1 MQDDD
6 DLSRPIGGVIED
18 VYITA
23 PVSRG
28 GDGITV
34 YGSDGPVVI
43 RNCMVDL
50 GRWPLDKL
58 DEGISG
64 VDGARAEARM
74 TKVCRVG
81 KGVLWGNGDYPESDA
96 ARGELLLE
104 DCIVRDIGRR
114 APEAQDGVRVTMRRC
129 VIRNWGIRSRF
140 SVRAFA
146 SWAHDGAS
154 IRAEDCVFWQDRFLQ
169 AGLRGLVADLA
180 NWIGWCW
187 QRRDWNLLHW
197 FLPGVCRGLTASQ
210 GGKVSARRCYAN
222 HWWIRLQG
230 HQGARMEKREALA
243 LMALLES
250 RMVPR

>member
-1 MQDDD
+1 MT
-6 DLSRPIGGVIED
+6 GGDGAGRSCGIIEEQ
-18 VYITA
+18 YITA

-43 RNCMVDL
+43 RNCTVDL

-64 VDGARAEARM
+64 VDGARAVIRR
-74 TKVCRVG
+74 TRVTRVG
-81 KGVLWGNGDYPESDA
+81 KAILWGNGDYPDTDPDA
-96 ARGELLLE
+96 ELVLE
-104 DCIVRDIGRR
+104 DCIIRDVGRR
-114 APEAQDGVRVTMRRC
+114 APEAQDGVRVIMRRC
-129 VIRNWGIRSRF
+129 VIRNWGIGSRF
-140 SVRAFA
+140 TVRSFGA
-146 SWAHDGAS
+146 WAHDGAS
-154 IRAEDCVFWQDRFLQ
+154 IRAEDCVFWQDSFWQ
-169 AGLRGLVADLA
+169 SGLWGFVVDLA

-243 LMALLES
+243 LMAELEGRLL
-250 RMVPR
+250 

>member
-1 MQDDD
+1 MDRQ
-6 DLSRPIGGVIED
+6 LSRTAGTGSSIRIIED
-18 VYITA
+18 QYITA
-23 PVSRG
+23 PTGAG

-34 YGSDGPVVI
+34 YGSDGLVVI
-43 RNCMVDL
+43 RNCTVDL

-64 VDGARAEARM
+64 VDGARAVIRR
-74 TKVCRVG
+74 TRVTRVG
-81 KGVLWGNGDYPESDA
+81 KAILWGNGDYPDTDPDA
-96 ARGELLLE
+96 ELVLE
-104 DCIVRDIGRR
+104 DCIIRDVGRR
-114 APEAQDGVRVTMRRC
+114 APEAQDGVRVIMRRC
-129 VIRNWGIRSRF
+129 VIRNWGIGSRF
-140 SVRAFA
+140 TVRSFGA
-146 SWAHDGAS
+146 WAHDGAS
-154 IRAEDCVFWQDRFLQ
+154 IRAEDCVFWQDRFWQ

-243 LMALLES
+243 LMAELEGRLL
-250 RMVPR
+250 

>member
-6 DLSRPIGGVIED
+6 GLSLPIGGVIED

-43 RNCMVDL
+43 RNCTVDL

-58 DEGISG
+58 DEGLSG

-154 IRAEDCVFWQDRFLQ
+154 IRVEDCVFWQDRFLPGRAAR
-169 AGLRGLVADLA
+169 AGR
-180 NWIGWCW
+180 
-187 QRRDWNLLHW
+187 
-197 FLPGVCRGLTASQ
+197 
-210 GGKVSARRCYAN
+210 
-222 HWWIRLQG
+222 
-230 HQGARMEKREALA
+230 
-243 LMALLES
+243 
-250 RMVPR
+250 

>member
-43 RNCMVDL
+43 RNCTVDL

-114 APEAQDGVRVTMRRC
+114 APEHRMAC
-129 VIRNWGIRSRF
+129 V
-140 SVRAFA
+140 
-146 SWAHDGAS
+146 
-154 IRAEDCVFWQDRFLQ
+154 
-169 AGLRGLVADLA
+169 
-180 NWIGWCW
+180 
-187 QRRDWNLLHW
+187 
-197 FLPGVCRGLTASQ
+197 
-210 GGKVSARRCYAN
+210 
-222 HWWIRLQG
+222 
-230 HQGARMEKREALA
+230 
-243 LMALLES
+243 
-250 RMVPR
+250 

>member
-1 MQDDD
+1 MT
-6 DLSRPIGGVIED
+6 GGEGADSSCGIIEEQ
-18 VYITA
+18 YITA
-23 PVSRG
+23 PLSRG

-34 YGSDGPVVI
+34 YGSDGPVII
-43 RNCMVDL
+43 RNCTVDL

-64 VDGARAEARM
+64 VDGARAVIRR
-74 TKVCRVG
+74 TRVTRVG
-81 KGVLWGNGDYPESDA
+81 KAILWGNGDYPDTDPDA
-96 ARGELLLE
+96 ELVLE
-104 DCIVRDIGRR
+104 DCIIRDVGRR
-114 APEAQDGVRVTMRRC
+114 APEAQDGVRVIMRRC
-129 VIRNWGIRSRF
+129 VIRNWGIGSRF
-140 SVRAFA
+140 TVRSFGA
-146 SWAHDGAS
+146 WAHDGAS

-243 LMALLES
+243 LMAELEGRLL
-250 RMVPR
+250 